1 MQEMVIESI
10 RLSLTSYQRMLI
22 LREKESQRYLTIW
35 IGPSEAESISMRL
48 HNVSPI
54 RPLTHDLLRN
64 LLDEFGGTVH
74 HVLLNEIS
82 NDTYFAQIVLD
93 LNGEQVV
100 IDSRPSDA
108 IALAVRAEAPIY
120 AEESV
125 LDKAATV
132 LTSDEEAGIKTQE
145 SSTPVA
151 PEELERLGAFKDF
164 IEGLDLSDFDKPK
177 GS

>member
-22 LREKESQRYLTIW
+22 LREKDTQRYLTIW

-64 LLDEFGGTVH
+64 LLEEFGGSVH

-82 NDTYFAQIVLD
+82 NDTYFAQIILD
-93 LNGEQVV
+93 MNGEEVS

-120 AEESV
+120 ADESV
-125 LDKAATV
+125 LDRAATV
-132 LTSDEEAGIKTQE
+132 LTSDEESGIATHDVGA
-145 SSTPVA
+145 PVD

-164 IEGLDLSDFDKPK
+164 IEGLDLSDFDKPN
-177 GS
+177 G

>member
-82 NDTYFAQIVLD
+82 NDTYFEQIFL
-93 LNGEQVV
+93 
-100 IDSRPSDA
+100 
-108 IALAVRAEAPIY
+108 Y
-120 AEESV
+120 
-125 LDKAATV
+125 
-132 LTSDEEAGIKTQE
+132 
-145 SSTPVA
+145 
-151 PEELERLGAFKDF
+151 
-164 IEGLDLSDFDKPK
+164 
-177 GS
+177 